1 MGCSAIVDGEDTS
14 EIPSFPLGNLSTSWC
29 SLVCKPAAIKTANR
43 YFLLQKVTQ
52 SWPSPAL
59 CFVETVPQDAQ
70 SSHVTAFNSGDG
82 SSKSDNERDVHIVRT
97 STPCLNLSHTKHL
110 NCIF

>member
-52 SWPSPAL
+52 AWPSPAL

-97 STPCLNLSHTKHL
+97 STPCLNLSHTEH
-110 NCIF
+110 